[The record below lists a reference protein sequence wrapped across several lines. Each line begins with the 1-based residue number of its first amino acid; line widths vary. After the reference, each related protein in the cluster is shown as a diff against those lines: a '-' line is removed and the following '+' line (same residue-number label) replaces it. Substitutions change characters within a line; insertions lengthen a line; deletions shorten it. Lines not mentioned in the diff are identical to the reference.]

1 MTNSDDSSHLD
12 HYSSA
17 EDLEEVLGLYDK
29 LMTKEVTVESLYDE
43 EIIDKIAET
52 FKDIKEMIINETI
65 TNIHSLASVHEKL
78 DILRQF
84 IKAERMGN
92 WRLHLKATYEMLPY
106 FAASGHNL
114 YANSAYIYY
123 QMMTKLEDT
132 NPKIHDL
139 FMKGHHV
146 SRRSDRFWAG
156 LSSDLVIE
164 QVLMRSVK
172 TTGGLTRGRV
182 WMSSCSWHLG
192 FFLCLPVQKL
202 MHLCRI
208 SLKSVSL

>member
-1 MTNSDDSSHLD
+1 
-12 HYSSA
+12 
-17 EDLEEVLGLYDK
+17 
-29 LMTKEVTVESLYDE
+29 MTKEITVESLCDE
-43 EIIDKIAET
+43 EISDKIAET
-52 FKDIKEMIINETI
+52 FKDVKESMKRSRTS
-65 TNIHSLASVHEKL
+65 TPWLQYMKML

-84 IKAERMGN
+84 IKAETMGN
-92 WRLHLKATYEMLPY
+92 WRLHLKATHEMLPY

-114 YANSAYIYY
+114 YAKSEYIYY

-132 NPKIHDL
+132 NPTIHDL

-172 TTGGLTRGRV
+172 TRRSYKKKTYDESQRA
-182 WMSSCSWHLG
+182 S
-192 FFLCLPVQKL
+192 
-202 MHLCRI
+202 
-208 SLKSVSL
+208 